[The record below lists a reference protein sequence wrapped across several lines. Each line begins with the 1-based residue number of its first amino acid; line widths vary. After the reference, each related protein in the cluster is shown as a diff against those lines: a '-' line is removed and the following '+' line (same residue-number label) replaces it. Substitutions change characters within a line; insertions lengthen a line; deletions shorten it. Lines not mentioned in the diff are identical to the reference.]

1 MRHRKNAVKL
11 GRTAEHRGAMLASM
25 VCSLIECRRIETTLP
40 KARLARRVAEK
51 MVTLGKAGTL
61 AARRQAIA
69 TLRRKEHVA
78 RLFSE
83 IVPQYASRKGGYT
96 RILKLRRRT
105 SDGAQ
110 MAFLEWVDLAPVQP
124 APKGKAKSDDKKADE
139 AVGEKKADDKK
150 E

>member
-11 GRTAEHRGAMLASM
+11 GRTAEHRSAMLASL
-25 VCSLIECRRIETTLP
+25 VCSLIERRRIETTLP

-51 MVTLGKAGTL
+51 MVTLGKTGTL

-69 TLRRKEHVA
+69 QLRRKDHVA
-78 RLFSE
+78 QLFTD
-83 IVPQYASRKGGYT
+83 IVPQYAARKGGYT

-110 MAFLEWVDLAPVQP
+110 MALLEWVDLAPIPV
-124 APKGKAKSDDKKADE
+124 APKGKPKGDAK
-139 AVGEKKADDKK
+139 AVEPAAADDKK